1 MNAAGTTRPNLL
13 TAAAFVSLL
22 VLLLGA
28 TGLFALSYTNTKSA
42 AALARI
48 DSLHTAQLAAVEA
61 QVSFKTQVQ
70 EWKNVLLR
78 GRQTADF
85 KTYRDRFEQR
95 AAEVQADLAAAEK
108 QLVALGV
115 DATAASRLRTDHAA
129 LLAAYRQALAGYQP
143 DNPAAPFAVDAT
155 IRGIDRKLNDDIDA
169 LARAVEQTSATEL
182 KAVGVDAA
190 ARYAAL
196 RQATLVVGALAVL
209 AAFWLVFQANRAAR
223 A

>member
-1 MNAAGTTRPNLL
+1 MNATASPRPNLL

-48 DSLHTAQLAAVEA
+48 DSLHAAQLSAVEA
-61 QVSFKTQVQ
+61 RVSFKTQVQ

-78 GRQTADF
+78 GRNAADY
-85 KTYRDRFEQR
+85 KIYLGRFEER
-95 AAEVQADLAAAEK
+95 AAEVQAGLATMEK
-108 QLVALGV
+108 QLAALDL
-115 DATAASRLRTDHAA
+115 DAAPASRLIADHAT

-143 DNPAAPFAVDAT
+143 DNPAAPFAVDAA

-169 LARAVEQTSATEL
+169 LAHTVEQSAAAEL
-182 KAVGVDAA
+182 KATAA
-190 ARYAAL
+190 GAAGRYAAL
-196 RQATLVVGALAVL
+196 RQATLIVGALAVL
-209 AAFWLVFQANRAAR
+209 AAFWLVFQANRTAR